1 MVIFMYPS
9 PLLYVPGLVDK
20 AVEAVEHDVGEHAD
34 AEGFPKD
41 PRPRHLLVVRVVDVD
56 PQRVR

>member
-1 MVIFMYPS
+1 MV
-9 PLLYVPGLVDK
+9 LL
-20 AVEAVEHDVGEHAD
+20 VEALVEARRVHEAVQPVEHDVGEHAD